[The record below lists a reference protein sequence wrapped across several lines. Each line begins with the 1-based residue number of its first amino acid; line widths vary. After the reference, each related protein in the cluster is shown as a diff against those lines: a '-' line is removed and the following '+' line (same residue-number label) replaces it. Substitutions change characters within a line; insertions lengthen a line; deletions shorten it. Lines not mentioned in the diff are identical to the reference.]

1 MPTAQPA
8 PARSAAT
15 RLRPVREVI
24 YRLTVPVLRA
34 VNRFVRGLSSFTH
47 MFQLRVEGVLRPHG
61 EWFDHHVDANWQ
73 WGASGRSSFL
83 ERGVFSNMTIKPGAS
98 VLELC
103 SGDGF
108 NTRHFYAG
116 RAERVVGVDAN
127 REAVGH
133 ARRTNAADNVVYE
146 VCDIRK
152 TLPEGPFDNVVWDS
166 ALHHF
171 TKSET
176 FEVLALVK
184 ERMAPH
190 GILSGYTEVEDI
202 EYAYRKVD
210 FRDKSDVAEL
220 LGHAF
225 KHVMVIETPDPERT
239 NLYFFASDSRERLPL
254 DQHNPNVI
262 VRSGGEHGQWR
273 SRTNVNR
280 QFSGLSD
287 TLTS

>member
-1 MPTAQPA
+1 MPTGQPA
-8 PARSAAT
+8 PARPAAP
-15 RLRPVREVI
+15 RLRPVREAA

-34 VNRFVRGLSSFTH
+34 VNRLVRGLSSFTH
-47 MFQLRVEGVLRPHG
+47 LFQLRVEGVLRPHG

-83 ERGVFSNMTIKPGAS
+83 ERGVFSSMTIKPGAS

-108 NTRHFYAG
+108 NTRHFYSS

-146 VCDIRK
+146 VCDITK
-152 TLPEGPFDNVVWDS
+152 TLPDGPFDNVVWDS

-171 TKSET
+171 TKAET
-176 FEVLALVK
+176 LEVLALVK
-184 ERMAPH
+184 ERMAPEA
-190 GILSGYTEVEDI
+190 ILSGYTEIEDI

-210 FRDKSDVAEL
+210 FRDKSDVADL

-225 KHVMVIETPDPERT
+225 KHVMVMETPDPERT
-239 NLYFFASDSRERLPL
+239 NLYFFASDSRDRLPL

-262 VRSGGEHGQWR
+262 VRTGGGRGQWPSHTKV
-273 SRTNVNR
+273 SR
-280 QFSGLSD
+280 QLSGLSD